1 MNTAINSCHK
11 KEHGNNSVDR
21 FMVEKFHPGINTT
34 VFSCEK
40 LWSHKVTQYFDG
52 GTNVRYI
59 EENISNVHSLRS
71 RKLMKKEKQ
80 EHSIIWK
87 HFQID

>member
-1 MNTAINSCHK
+1 MSSAINSCHK

-21 FMVEKFHPGINTT
+21 FMVEKFHPRINTT

-52 GTNVRYI
+52 KTNVRYL
-59 EENISNVHSLRS
+59 EENISNVQSHGSW
-71 RKLMKKEKQ
+71 KLMKKEKQ

-87 HFQID
+87 QF